1 MEDVIVGIITTLG
14 INGVFLILY
23 MRALAKLEALGN
35 RYLDFLEATIRSKE
49 LEDASKKNE

>member
-1 MEDVIVGIITTLG
+1 MEDVIISIATTLG
-14 INGVFLILY
+14 INAVFLVLY

-49 LEDASKKNE
+49 LEDAGNKNE